1 MSFKSKTA
9 QYMKNAHE
17 IESDLLD
24 EIKDYVKESGID
36 AKIIDCAIYGSRSRG
51 LQKPDSDLDIVVQ
64 YDGSIKESAMFNLL
78 AEMHLIKDGMQVYI
92 NPIRKEESGTLDA
105 YLQKAEQ
112 YMKSKGAK
120 DSMNNEGM
128 KQANMLA
135 NWFESNKVQVN
146 DVTINFMVKANDS
159 EMIFTVMSDGS
170 VKKTDD
176 GSSNAVAYAN
186 AEEAIRNM
194 QHINKDSMSFLSE
207 NEKDSYHK
215 QCAFDIIINA
225 QDFSS
230 HFDEQINVS
239 NAQMYFDDMT
249 VKAVKDGK
257 IYLTYLGNVTEE
269 PATVAVDIENK
280 YGVKAL
286 SVKKQYTQQKD

>member
-78 AEMHLIKDGMQVYI
+78 AEMHLIKDGMQVDI

-186 AEEAIRNM
+186 AEEAIKSM

-230 HFDEQINVS
+230 HFDEQINAS

>member
-24 EIKDYVKESGID
+24 EIKDYVKESDID

-51 LQKPDSDLDIVVQ
+51 LQKPDSDLDVVVQ

-78 AEMHLIKDGMQVYI
+78 AEMHLIKDGMRVDI

-186 AEEAIRNM
+186 AEEVIRSM

-230 HFDEQINVS
+230 HFDEQINAS

-249 VKAVKDGK
+249 VKAIKDGK

>member
-78 AEMHLIKDGMQVYI
+78 AEMHLIKDGMQVDI

-225 QDFSS
+225 QDFSL
-230 HFDEQINVS
+230 HFDEQINAS

>member
-78 AEMHLIKDGMQVYI
+78 AEMHLIKDGMQVDI

>member
-78 AEMHLIKDGMQVYI
+78 AEMHLIKDGMQVDI

-146 DVTINFMVKANDS
+146 DVIINFMVKANDS

-186 AEEAIRNM
+186 AEEAIRSM

-230 HFDEQINVS
+230 HFDEQINAS

>member
-78 AEMHLIKDGMQVYI
+78 AEMHLIKDGMQVDI

-186 AEEAIRNM
+186 AEEAIRSM

-230 HFDEQINVS
+230 HFDEQINAS